1 KQQRLVDRVS
11 NEVLAHESN
20 LKQNLLRT
28 HSRLR
33 QESMPDTHLDPK
45 HPSDPL
51 PVQAPG
57 PIQVVNLPLGLRRK
71 AWYES
76 FESVY
81 KAAPGHRVA
90 RQVHLEKGL

>member
-33 QESMPDTHLDPK
+33 QESMPDTHLESPIVRPDQRSHG
-45 HPSDPL
+45 HPADAL
-51 PVQAPG
+51 
-57 PIQVVNLPLGLRRK
+57 
-71 AWYES
+71 
-76 FESVY
+76 
-81 KAAPGHRVA
+81 
-90 RQVHLEKGL
+90 

>member
-33 QESMPDTHLDPK
+33 QESMPDTHLGLKPTTLEARMHK
-45 HPSDPL
+45 
-51 PVQAPG
+51 
-57 PIQVVNLPLGLRRK
+57 LGIVRK
-71 AWYES
+71 
-76 FESVY
+76 
-81 KAAPGHRVA
+81 
-90 RQVHLEKGL
+90 